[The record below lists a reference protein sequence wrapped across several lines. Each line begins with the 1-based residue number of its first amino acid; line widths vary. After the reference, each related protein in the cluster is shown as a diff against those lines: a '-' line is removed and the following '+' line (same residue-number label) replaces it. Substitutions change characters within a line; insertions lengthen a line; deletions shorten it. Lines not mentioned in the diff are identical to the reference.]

1 MEQCLQSGCQTYYF
15 VCRPYHYDGFL
26 RAGRLKVGLR
36 QWEIHSHPKTLWLI
50 LSLKRERADCIS
62 LSLADSFL
70 KRTQVEREWERDRE
84 RFACCRKESVLLAGY
99 AVWASRV
106 VKSWMLM
113 WLFLQLISRLPHH
126 EAVQALQVAPA
137 IMLVTLRPRP
147 EDHQG
152 GVTLNLKREE
162 E

>member
-50 LSLKRERADCIS
+50 LSLKRERESRLHQSVIGWLLFEENPS
-62 LSLADSFL
+62 
-70 KRTQVEREWERDRE
+70 VERVREIERG
-84 RFACCRKESVLLAGY
+84 CRKESVLLAGY

-137 IMLVTLRPRP
+137 IMLITLRPRP